1 MKKMCPI
8 CHHRLSVCKFTH
20 QLPAAVFVGHFVAG
34 GPMSGLLA
42 STSFKT
48 WDTNP
53 SRLAAFCYCNT
64 LPPHVLFRSNHLP
77 CTQTHPDAPRRTRRT
92 QNFLRLLRGA
102 SGKPRGLNTECVRDA
117 ICCSAPGCATEASSS
132 VPSDWDFGAIHRGG
146 ESEAQGR
153 GLAGTRAGVGGRAP
167 V

>member
-1 MKKMCPI
+1 MG
-8 CHHRLSVCKFTH
+8 S
-20 QLPAAVFVGHFVAG
+20 
-34 GPMSGLLA
+34 LLLQA
-42 STSFKT
+42 
-48 WDTNP
+48 
-53 SRLAAFCYCNT
+53 SRLGTPTPRGLQPFVTVTRCLLTCFSDPIICPA
-64 LPPHVLFRSNHLP
+64 PRR
-77 CTQTHPDAPRRTRRT
+77 TQTHPDAPDSPRRTRRT